1 MKRKLTPEQRE
12 QIRRNFEFSDQARAN
27 MQRIIDENE
36 ERRRLAAERRARK
49 HHWFPFPR
57 RAA

>member
-1 MKRKLTPEQRE
+1 MKRKLTPEERE
-12 QIRRNFEFSDQARAN
+12 RIRRLDQFSDEARAN

-49 HHWFPFPR
+49 RRWLPFLR
-57 RAA
+57 RTA